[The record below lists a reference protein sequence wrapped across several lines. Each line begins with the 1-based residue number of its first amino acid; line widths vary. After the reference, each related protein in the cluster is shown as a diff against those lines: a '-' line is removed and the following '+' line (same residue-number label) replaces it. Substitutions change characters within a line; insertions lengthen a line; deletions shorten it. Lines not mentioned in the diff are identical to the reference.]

1 MGYEIDF
8 LPVGEGERSGDAI
21 ALRLWRTG
29 VPNQQAV
36 IVIDGGTKETGQE
49 LVDHIKK
56 FYSTTR
62 VDLVIAS
69 HSDSDHTSGLTEVL
83 EQLSVKRLWMHLP
96 WKHASQIEDLF
107 RDPRVSADSVK
118 AALRKSLENARELEA
133 LATKKNISIVEPFSN
148 SVNGSGPLF
157 VLSPS
162 TKYYESLLPY
172 FRGTPEAKEEPGRF
186 QRTVTAAAEAI
197 KRLAENWGV
206 ETLTDPKENE
216 TSAENNSSVVLL
228 VKSDDWE
235 SLFTADAGV
244 PALTE
249 AANYADAS
257 GIDLK
262 KLTFV
267 QVPHH
272 GSKHNVG
279 PAVLNRIL
287 GVKKAAQSFDKTSY
301 VSAAKDGEPK
311 HPAKKVVNAFK
322 RRGAEVYVTQGKQIC
337 HFSKDAPARK
347 DWVNAVSLPFF
358 DQVDE

>member
-21 ALRLWRTG
+21 ALRLWRAGT
-29 VPNQQAV
+29 PNQQAV
-36 IVIDGGTKETGQE
+36 IVIDGGTKETGQS

-56 FYSTTR
+56 YYKTTR

-69 HSDSDHTSGLTEVL
+69 HSDSDHASGLTEVL
-83 EQLSVKRLWMHLP
+83 EQLTVGKLWMHLP

-118 AALRKSLENARELEA
+118 MALRKSLESARDLEA
-133 LATKKNISIVEPFSN
+133 LAKKKNIPIVEPFSDSLN
-148 SVNGSGPLF
+148 DNQYSY

-162 TKYYESLLPY
+162 RRYYESLLPY
-172 FRGTPEAKEEPGRF
+172 FRGTPEPKEEPSRF
-186 QRTVTAAAEAI
+186 QRVVTAAAEAI
-197 KRLAENWGV
+197 RRIAENWGF
-206 ETLTDPKENE
+206 ETLTDPEENE

-228 VKSDDWE
+228 LRFDNE
-235 SLFTADAGV
+235 RFLFTADAGV

-249 AANYADAS
+249 AADYAARA
-257 GIDLK
+257 GIDLRTVK
-262 KLTFV
+262 FL

-279 PAVLNRIL
+279 PSILDRIL
-287 GVKKAAQSFDKTSY
+287 GLKKPAQNFDKTAF
-301 VSAAKDGEPK
+301 VSAGKDGEPK

-322 RRGAEVYVTQGKQIC
+322 RRGAEVYATRGEPLC
-337 HFSKDAPARK
+337 HRSADAPNRG
-347 DWVNAVSLPFF
+347 WNNATPLPFYN
-358 DQVDE
+358 QVEE